1 MSSADWFFKD
11 AIEARDELTKRQEKA
26 IRKSYN
32 EWAKEVRE
40 EAKRLS
46 RTPGSQNEQRQMAE
60 LYYKLRNAS
69 RQLSSEINNEVNKNV
84 NNMGSSVV
92 RTNKKWLS
100 SLGLSTNA
108 LDYKMSASKDMAIRS
123 ILSGNL
129 YKNGK
134 PLSERVWNLAD
145 GNLKDIYSIIAR
157 GIALNQSPNDIA
169 KQLEKYLNPNKH
181 LGWTAKQYKDAN
193 GRVRIARIGN
203 NQVDW
208 KAQRLARTMLQHAY
222 QQTLVALTKDNP
234 FVTGYIWHADGA
246 NACELCMDR
255 DGQFYKAEELPLDH
269 PNGQCDFEVAI
280 DEDKAKNDLVGFFEN
295 PIEYPDIQ
303 RFISD

>member
-32 EWAKEVRE
+32 EWAMEVRE
-40 EAKRLS
+40 EANRLS
-46 RTPGSQNEQRQMAE
+46 RIPGSQNEQRQMAE
-60 LYYKLRNAS
+60 LYYQLRNAS
-69 RQLSSEINNEVNKNV
+69 RQLSAEINNEVNSNV
-84 NNMGSSVV
+84 NNMGSVVV
-92 RTNKKWLS
+92 RTNQRWLS

-108 LDYKMSASKDMAIRS
+108 LDYKMSASKDSAIRS

-129 YKNGK
+129 YQNGK

-145 GNLKDIYSIIAR
+145 GNLKDIYSIIGR
-157 GIALNQSPNDIA
+157 GIALNQSPYDIA
-169 KQLEKYLNPNKH
+169 KQLEKYLNPSQH
-181 LGWTAKQYKDAN
+181 LGWTVKQYTDAN
-193 GRVRIARIGN
+193 GRIHIARIGN

-208 KAQRLARTMLQHAY
+208 KAQRLARTMLQHSY
-222 QQTLVALTKDNP
+222 QQTLVSLTKDNP
-234 FVTGYIWHADGA
+234 FVLGYIWHADGA

-280 DEDKAKNDLVGFFEN
+280 DEDKARNDLAGFFEN
-295 PIEYPDIQ
+295 QIEYPDIQ
-303 RFISD
+303 RFVSD